1 MRSYP
6 GHVRSLAVGLA
17 GLAGFVDAIAFLQL
31 GGFFVSF
38 MSGNSTRLGVGL
50 AQASQA
56 AGVAGGLVGSF
67 VLGVVIGSLAG
78 RRAGFRQRPVV
89 LALVSVL
96 LAAAGLVQLLGG
108 LYGGA
113 LLLAMAMGTE
123 NAAFERNGE
132 TSFGVT
138 YMTGALVKTGQGLAT
153 AITGGSL
160 WGWMPYFLLWLGLVA
175 GAAMGSFT
183 FMAVGEGAV
192 WIAAVSAGALCLI
205 AVLMDGRR
213 S

>member
-1 MRSYP
+1 VRSYP

-89 LALVSVL
+89 LALVSAL
-96 LAAAGLVQLLGG
+96 LAAAGLVQLLGARMA
-108 LYGGA
+108 A
-113 LLLAMAMGTE
+113 L
-123 NAAFERNGE
+123 
-132 TSFGVT
+132 SC
-138 YMTGALVKTGQGLAT
+138 
-153 AITGGSL
+153 SPWL
-160 WGWMPYFLLWLGLVA
+160 WGPKTPPLNG
-175 GAAMGSFT
+175 
-183 FMAVGEGAV
+183 MAKP
-192 WIAAVSAGALCLI
+192 AL
-205 AVLMDGRR
+205 A
-213 S
+213 